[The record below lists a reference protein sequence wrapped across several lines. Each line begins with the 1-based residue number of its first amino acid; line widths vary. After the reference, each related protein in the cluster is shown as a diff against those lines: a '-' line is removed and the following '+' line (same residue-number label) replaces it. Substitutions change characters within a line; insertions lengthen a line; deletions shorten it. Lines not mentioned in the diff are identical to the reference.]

1 MKMASDN
8 TFMKFQ
14 FMVKILCEDR
24 DPLEELRE
32 EIKSILNRYKS
43 KYKGRLKS
51 GNLSVRRK

>member
-1 MKMASDN
+1 MASDN